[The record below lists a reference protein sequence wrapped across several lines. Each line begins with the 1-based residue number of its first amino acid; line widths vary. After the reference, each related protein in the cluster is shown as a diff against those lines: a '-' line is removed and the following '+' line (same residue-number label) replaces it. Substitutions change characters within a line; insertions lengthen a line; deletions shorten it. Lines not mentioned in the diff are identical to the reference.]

1 MLYVVPAYINN
12 YLVTWFM
19 WSASCLSPPLI
30 LCLLTLC
37 LVSLRQQVLRAR
49 EISELRIVKMI
60 NLPEYKANNY
70 HDYERNDNNESV
82 TVHQMMYFSWHIIV
96 TVIMIFMI
104 TNFCFVLRE
113 IAVSHK
119 YLTISF

>member
-1 MLYVVPAYINN
+1 
-12 YLVTWFM
+12 M
-19 WSASCLSPPLI
+19 WSASCLSPPLT
-30 LCLLTLC
+30 LCLLILC
-37 LVSLRQQVLRAR
+37 LVSLRQQVLTVTVMLIVRSQSV
-49 EISELRIVKMI
+49 EMVKMI